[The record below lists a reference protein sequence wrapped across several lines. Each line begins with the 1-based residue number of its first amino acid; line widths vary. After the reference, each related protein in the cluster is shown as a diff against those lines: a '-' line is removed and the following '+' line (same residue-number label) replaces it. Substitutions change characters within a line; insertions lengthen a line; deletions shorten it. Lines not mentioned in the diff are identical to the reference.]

1 MRTSWSAAFTLALAV
16 PLAWS
21 IDAVFCEP
29 RNAWHPV
36 AWFGSAMRG
45 VGRGLLKLPPV
56 PAFLGGGTAWLLS
69 CLGVA
74 ALAWAL
80 QHVLLQLSPWIAV
93 PLLALSLKP
102 TFAWRMLHTEV
113 ESVEHA
119 IDHGVQAARD
129 RLSRLVSRDVRE
141 LGVDTIRET
150 TLETLAENLN
160 DSLVAP
166 LFWYAVF
173 GLPGAAFY
181 RAANTLDAMWGY
193 RGRWEWAGKV
203 CARADDVLS
212 WVPARITAFLLMPGA
227 NLSAW
232 RRLRE
237 ESRLTPSPNGGWP
250 MGAMALRL
258 GVRLRKP
265 GVYSLNAEAPSPQAP
280 HFSLAH
286 RCASAAA
293 WTVMMATT
301 LVWILRGL
309 SA

>member
-1 MRTSWSAAFTLALAV
+1 MTAWSAAFTLALAV

-21 IDAVFCEP
+21 IDAVFGEP

-36 AWFGSAMRG
+36 AWFGTAMRG
-45 VGRGLLKLPPV
+45 VGRGLLQLPPAL
-56 PAFLGGGTAWLLS
+56 AFIGGGVAWLIS

-74 ALAWAL
+74 ALAWAV
-80 QHVLLQLSPWIAV
+80 QHALLQLSPWIAV
-93 PLLALSLKP
+93 PMLALSLKP
-102 TFAWRMLHTEV
+102 TFAWRMLRTEV

-129 RLSRLVSRDVRE
+129 KLSRLVSRDVRE
-141 LGVDTIRET
+141 LDVDTIRET
-150 TLETLAENLN
+150 ALETLAENLN

-193 RGRWEWAGKV
+193 RDRWEWAGKV
-203 CARADDVLS
+203 CARADDMLS

-227 NLSAW
+227 GFPAW
-232 RRLRE
+232 RRLRAQA
-237 ESRLTPSPNGGWP
+237 RLTPSPNGGWP

-265 GVYSLNAEAPSPQAP
+265 GAYSLNAAAPSPQAR
-280 HFSLAH
+280 HFARAH

-293 WTVMMATT
+293 WAAMAVVT
-301 LVWILRGL
+301 LAWMLRGL

>member
-1 MRTSWSAAFTLALAV
+1 MMGWPAAFTLALAV

-21 IDAVFCEP
+21 IDAVFAEP

-36 AWFGSAMRG
+36 AWFGTAMRA
-45 VGRGLLKLPPV
+45 VGRGVLKLPPAL
-56 PAFLGGGTAWLLS
+56 AFIGGGAAWLLS

-74 ALAWAL
+74 TLAWSI
-80 QHVLLQLSPWIAV
+80 QHALLQLSPWIAV

-102 TFAWRMLHTEV
+102 TFAWRMLRVEV
-113 ESVEHA
+113 ESVERA
-119 IDHGVQAARD
+119 IDQGAQAARD

-141 LGVDTIRET
+141 LDVDAIRET
-150 TLETLAENLN
+150 AIETMAENLN

-173 GLPGAAFY
+173 GLPGAALY

-212 WVPARITAFLLMPGA
+212 WAPARLTAFLLMPGA
-227 NLSAW
+227 SLHAW
-232 RRLRE
+232 RRLRTDAR
-237 ESRLTPSPNGGWP
+237 STPSPNGGWP
-250 MGAMALRL
+250 MGTMALRL

-265 GVYSLNAEAPSPQAP
+265 GVYSLNAEAPSPQGLHVAR
-280 HFSLAH
+280 AG
-286 RCASAAA
+286 RCAGAAA
-293 WTVMMATT
+293 WTAMAAAM
-301 LVWILRGL
+301 LVWFVRGL
-309 SA
+309 GA